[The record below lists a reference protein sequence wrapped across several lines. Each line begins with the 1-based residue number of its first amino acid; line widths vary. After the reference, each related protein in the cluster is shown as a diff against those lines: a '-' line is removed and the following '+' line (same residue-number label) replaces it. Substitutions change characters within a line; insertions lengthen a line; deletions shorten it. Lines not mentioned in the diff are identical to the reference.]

1 MKNNTKSSSGII
13 LILFLGVLMG
23 ALDISIVGP
32 AIPSIAQTIKM
43 DSKALVWIFSIYVLF
58 NLSGISL
65 MAKLSD
71 RFGRRRI
78 YVISILIFAVGSI
91 IVAFAGNYTFLL
103 VGRAIQGFG
112 SSGIFPVASAVIGD
126 IYPPEKRGRALG
138 LIGSVFGIAFMVGP
152 ITAGLMLKYLSWN
165 YLFLINLPIASFV
178 IWRSLKILP
187 TRKNRALNAIDW
199 KGIILLSSFLFFFA
213 ISLYAITPEKIIQSL
228 LSLHFIGL
236 FLFSVLL
243 LILLVLSE
251 KNVQDPV
258 VMLSFFKSRQLIVVL
273 IIASGAGI
281 FQASFVFMPGLAV
294 SAFGVVPSKA
304 SFMLI
309 PSVIAI
315 AIGAPLWGRL
325 LDKFGSRAVIVIGL
339 SFTCLGLLLISKI
352 SHEVNNFYVA
362 GALFGFGL
370 SALVGSSL
378 RYIALNEVSGDERAT
393 SQGMIAIFIST
404 GQIMGS
410 VLIGVIAALKG
421 KTEGFK
427 TAFFWISVIS
437 LILIVVSFLLKS
449 RKNELTSAV
458 NSIV

>member
-1 MKNNTKSSSGII
+1 LILKPRMKNNTKSSSGII

-199 KGIILLSSFLFFFA
+199 KGIILLSSFLFF
-213 ISLYAITPEKIIQSL
+213 LQ
-228 LSLHFIGL
+228 
-236 FLFSVLL
+236 
-243 LILLVLSE
+243 
-251 KNVQDPV
+251 
-258 VMLSFFKSRQLIVVL
+258 
-273 IIASGAGI
+273 
-281 FQASFVFMPGLAV
+281 
-294 SAFGVVPSKA
+294 
-304 SFMLI
+304 
-309 PSVIAI
+309 
-315 AIGAPLWGRL
+315 
-325 LDKFGSRAVIVIGL
+325 
-339 SFTCLGLLLISKI
+339 
-352 SHEVNNFYVA
+352 
-362 GALFGFGL
+362 
-370 SALVGSSL
+370 
-378 RYIALNEVSGDERAT
+378 
-393 SQGMIAIFIST
+393 
-404 GQIMGS
+404 
-410 VLIGVIAALKG
+410 
-421 KTEGFK
+421 
-427 TAFFWISVIS
+427 
-437 LILIVVSFLLKS
+437 
-449 RKNELTSAV
+449 
-458 NSIV
+458 